1 MQWVVL
7 NDKYFLSVWL
17 YKIFDSV
24 YKDGM
29 LAAELDLEHWC
40 QQTRIIKLVNST
52 TTNNRQETTRNYLGK
67 TVPIQQNTVHCRVV
81 NGKLETLLNVVT
93 QNPVVMSKVKM
104 MIENCLLKSI
114 FHYKPYNYEKLVYW
128 VIYYNNF
135 NKIKKI
141 KQRKA
146 TDCSRQV
153 VTLSEIWFHWW
164 LLSSCFPP

>member
-1 MQWVVL
+1 MSTQQPPTT
-7 NDKYFLSVWL
+7 DKR
-17 YKIFDSV
+17 
-24 YKDGM
+24 
-29 LAAELDLEHWC
+29 
-40 QQTRIIKLVNST
+40 QQENIWEKLFQSSRT
-52 TTNNRQETTRNYLGK
+52 QGTA
-67 TVPIQQNTVHCRVV
+67 VV

-153 VTLSEIWFHWW
+153 VTLSEI
-164 LLSSCFPP
+164 